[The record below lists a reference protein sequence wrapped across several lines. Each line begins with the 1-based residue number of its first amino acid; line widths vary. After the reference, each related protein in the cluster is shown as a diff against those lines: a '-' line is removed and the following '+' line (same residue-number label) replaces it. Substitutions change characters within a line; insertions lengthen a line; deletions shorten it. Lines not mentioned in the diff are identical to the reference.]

1 MVLFLVLV
9 DINPDGEATTL
20 VLPDSEDVLQLPGG
34 EDTPTTTPAPGTSPP
49 EVMLLPA
56 NSDTEFGV
64 ATVTCPAA
72 AAVPPFP
79 SATAEGVR
87 NEV

>member
-1 MVLFLVLV
+1 MVLFLMFV

-20 VLPDSEDVLQLPGG
+20 ILPNSEDVLQLPG
-34 EDTPTTTPAPGTSPP
+34 EDTPTTPAPGTSPP

-56 NSDTEFGV
+56 NSDTELGV
-64 ATVTCPAA
+64 STIPCPA

-79 SATAEGVR
+79 SATAEGVQ

>member
-1 MVLFLVLV
+1 MVLFLMFV

-20 VLPDSEDVLQLPGG
+20 ILPDSEDVLQLPGG
-34 EDTPTTTPAPGTSPP
+34 EGTPTTTPAPGTSPP

-56 NSDTEFGV
+56 NSDTELGV
-64 ATVTCPAA
+64 TAIPCPA

-79 SATAEGVR
+79 SATAEGVQ